1 MFSRLRRKLTISLVT
16 FIAIFVVGELVTRA
30 LEPGPYALFDSYP
43 YVAHELGQGF
53 ERHEANFS
61 GRWDG
66 TWYETND
73 LGLRGGEVAAPAAD
87 QLRVVCLGDSCTFG
101 KGVSEEGSWPRQLE
115 QQLAAEAGGAWQPV
129 VANLGVNGYHGA
141 SYLKMFEEVGADLA
155 PDVVLVGFN
164 LNDFPNAISAV
175 DEKVFK
181 DRSTRRMIPKGLRD
195 SMGRSSLYRWA
206 RQTFYH
212 MRREADWANAETFAA
227 GVAKDDADSP
237 VWRKQREI
245 LAEIKAAAEAQGAR
259 MAVFL
264 FPYESQLYMDVY
276 DTTPIERLRALC
288 DEIEVPYV
296 DLAESFRAAIRADA
310 SLPNLFLRGDRYHPT
325 PAGYGLV
332 AKRVAL
338 ELKNEG
344 WLPKPAEEQ

>member
-1 MFSRLRRKLTISLVT
+1 MFSRLRRKLTISLLT
-16 FIAIFVVGELVTRA
+16 CITLLVVGELWTRA
-30 LEPGPYALFDSYP
+30 LEPGPFALFDSNP
-43 YVAHELGQGF
+43 YVAHESGQGF

-66 TWYETND
+66 TWYETNS
-73 LGLRGGEVAAPAAD
+73 LGLRGADIAAAGED

-101 KGVSEEGSWPRQLE
+101 KGVLESDSWPRQLE
-115 QQLAAEAGGAWQPV
+115 RKLAAESGGAWQPV

-141 SYLKMFEEVGADLA
+141 SYLKIFEEIGADLS

-175 DEKVFK
+175 DERVFK
-181 DRSTRRMIPKGLRD
+181 GRTSRRMIPKGMRD
-195 SMGRSSLYRWA
+195 FMGRSSLYRWA

-212 MRREADWANAETFAA
+212 LRREADWANAETFAA
-227 GVAKDDADSP
+227 GVAEDDEDSP

-245 LAEIKAAAEAQGAR
+245 LEEIKRATEAVDAR

-264 FPYESQLYMDVY
+264 FPYESQLYLDEY
-276 DTTPIERLRALC
+276 DTTPIERLRRLC
-288 DEIEVPYV
+288 EELGVPYV
-296 DLAESFRAAIRADA
+296 DLAESFRSAVRAGED
-310 SLPNLFLRGDRYHPT
+310 LPSLFLRGDRYHPT

-332 AKRVAL
+332 ADRVLAELKRV
-338 ELKNEG
+338 G
-344 WLPKPAEEQ
+344 WLPASAQDQ